1 MKKVL
6 LSLLTLILLI
16 MPCKVMADEAYDYTI
31 TVYTGNEGA
40 FEDGTTSRKI
50 TVKAGSAVTI
60 EIKNDA
66 LVINSGT
73 PEKIVLKKT
82 TAADGSEEDNIHYI
96 KGFKETGRDNSSYAV
111 SRTLGKVTA
120 DMDFVITYGV
130 PGDMVKYT
138 VLYIDEAGNT
148 LHEPDEYYGKVGDAP
163 IVSHQYIEGYLPH
176 AYNVTKTLVEDESQ
190 NVMTFTYAVVT
201 TVTPVTPGGA
211 GGAGAGTIDVTPA
224 TPEGGGGENPQPAPG
239 GDEQPTPGG
248 DENPQPT
255 PGGDDQPS
263 PTPGGDDQQNPPQP
277 IDIDDQD
284 TPLAPGNRNSWLIYA
299 AGGVAGVGIIAFLLT
314 RKKNEEEEE
323 ENKQ

>member
-1 MKKVL
+1 MKKIL
-6 LSLLTLILLI
+6 LSLLTVILLI
-16 MPCKVMADEAYDYTI
+16 MPAKVMADEAYDYTI
-31 TVYTGNEGA
+31 TVYTGNEGT

-50 TVKAGSAVTI
+50 TVKAGSSVTI

-66 LVINSGT
+66 LVINFGT

-82 TAADGSEEDNIHYI
+82 TAADGSQQDNVHYI
-96 KGFKETGRDNSSYAV
+96 KGFKETGRDNSSYAI

-120 DMDFVITYGV
+120 DMDFVVTYGV

-138 VLYIDEAGNT
+138 VQYVDEAGNT
-148 LHEPDEYYGKVGDAP
+148 LHAPDEYYGKVGDAP

-201 TVTPVTPGGA
+201 TTAPATTGGAGAEGAGTINVTPGGQQ
-211 GGAGAGTIDVTPA
+211 GEEVT
-224 TPEGGGGENPQPAPG
+224 
-239 GDEQPTPGG
+239 PTPGG
-248 DENPQPT
+248 EGGEGTT
-255 PGGDDQPS
+255 PGGEGT
-263 PTPGGDDQQNPPQP
+263 TPGGEGTNPGGEGTTPPQP

-299 AGGVAGVGIIAFLLT
+299 AGGIAGVGLIAFLLT
-314 RKKNEEEEE
+314 RKKDDEEEE
-323 ENKQ
+323 ENK